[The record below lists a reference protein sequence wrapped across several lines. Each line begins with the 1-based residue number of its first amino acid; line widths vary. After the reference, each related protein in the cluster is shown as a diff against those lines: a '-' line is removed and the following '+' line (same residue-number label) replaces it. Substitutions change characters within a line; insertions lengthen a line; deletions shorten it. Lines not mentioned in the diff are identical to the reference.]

1 MMYILGTNGII
12 KNVDTF
18 VQQLLVFS
26 EQDHLV
32 IQAFDARMIFGKD
45 HLISAT
51 MHARRAF
58 KQGTNATN
66 SLALEILLY
75 AAGERQI
82 QKAIKKIGVK
92 KGKQPIVFLMTDP
105 LNTKRDKSAERAV
118 ISRLLKTFHLTL
130 DDTVLKGNKTT
141 LKRFGITDKELSTVP
156 KEKYGELILEKV
168 ALVDVIKK

>member
-1 MMYILGTNGII
+1 MMHVLGTYGTI
-12 KNVDTF
+12 KNVDAF
-18 VQQLLVFS
+18 VQQLLAFS
-26 EQDHLV
+26 EQEHLV
-32 IQAFDARMIFGKD
+32 IQVFDARVIFGKD
-45 HLISAT
+45 HLVSAT

-58 KQGTNATN
+58 EQGTNATN

-105 LNTKRDKSAERAV
+105 LNTKRDQSVKRAV

-141 LKRFGITDKELSTVP
+141 LKRFGITDEQLSTVP

>member
-1 MMYILGTNGII
+1 MYILGTNGII

-18 VQQLLVFS
+18 VQQLLAFS
-26 EQDHLV
+26 EQEHLI
-32 IQAFDARMIFGKD
+32 IQAFDARVIFGKD

-82 QKAIKKIGVK
+82 QKAIKKTGVK
-92 KGKQPIVFLMTDP
+92 KGKHSIVILITAP
-105 LNTKRDKSAERAV
+105 LNRKRDKSVERAV
-118 ISRLLKTFHLTL
+118 INRLLKTFHLTL
-130 DDTVLKGNKTT
+130 DDTVLIGNRTT
-141 LKRFGITDKELSTVP
+141 LKRFGITEKELSTVP